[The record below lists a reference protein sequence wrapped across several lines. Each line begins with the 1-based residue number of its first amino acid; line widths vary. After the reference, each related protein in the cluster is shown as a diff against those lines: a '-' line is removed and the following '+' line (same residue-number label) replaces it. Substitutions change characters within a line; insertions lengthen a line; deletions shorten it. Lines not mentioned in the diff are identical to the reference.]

1 MVIFNFSFHTLW
13 FYTPTFFNNY
23 LQDSENISIFAAKK
37 IKKNE

>member
-13 FYTPTFFNNY
+13 FYTTTFFNNY

-37 IKKNE
+37 